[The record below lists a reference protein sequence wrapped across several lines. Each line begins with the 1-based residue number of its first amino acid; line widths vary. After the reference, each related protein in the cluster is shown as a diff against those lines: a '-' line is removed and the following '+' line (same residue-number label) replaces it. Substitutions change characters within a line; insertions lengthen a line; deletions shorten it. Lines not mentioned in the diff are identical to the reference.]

1 MCAEKPVHF
10 VSYYENAVTWRPRSR
25 TCPLQVHAH
34 ISAICWPISTILDTT
49 NIYISRRIQCYK
61 NWSYQSSTENL
72 FLKAIFK
79 PLTFVS
85 QLKQVIREQTG
96 QKSKLSPKLWV
107 SFAIRTTSRVLTA
120 VRRCRV
126 VVREI
131 TWHLQY
137 MVDVTSRDHSL
148 SICHRVF
155 FVGRDRFKMD

>member
-1 MCAEKPVHF
+1 MRARGNHVCGETCTML
-10 VSYYENAVTWRPRSR
+10 VTMRTRSR
-25 TCPLQVHAH
+25 DVAIAYRVPRPLQVHAH

-79 PLTFVS
+79 PLSFVS

-131 TWHLQY
+131 T
-137 MVDVTSRDHSL
+137 
-148 SICHRVF
+148 
-155 FVGRDRFKMD
+155 